1 MINIL
6 VDDKEI
12 EAREGTTLLQA
23 CLENDIYIPNLC
35 YLQEMEHPHASCRMC
50 FVEIEG
56 EGEPV
61 ASCTIPV
68 REGLVVRTDTPFVR
82 RLQRSALRLLLS
94 VHEVDCAH
102 CPANKKCELQN
113 MAKFLKVGLKPKG
126 LDQFLTKP
134 QVEEGHPVLN
144 YYPKRCVLCGKCVF
158 VSQKGPGK
166 PFLTFAK
173 RGFETVISFH
183 GEEDSSRLPDE
194 TYMACVEVCP
204 VGAITLKQNDAHD
217 PDLKEK
223 P

>member
-12 EAREGTTLLQA
+12 EAIKGTTLLKA

-113 MAKFLKVGLKPKG
+113 IAKFLKVGLKPKG
-126 LDQFLTKP
+126 LDQFLTGP
-134 QVEEGHPVLN
+134 QIEQGHPVLN
-144 YYPKRCVLCGKCVF
+144 YYPNRCVLCGKCVF

-183 GEEDSSRLPDE
+183 GEEDPSRITEE
-194 TYMACVEVCP
+194 TYMTCVEVCP
-204 VGAITLKQNDAHD
+204 VGAITLKKNDAHD
-217 PDLKEK
+217 PDVKEK
-223 P
+223 S